1 MDNSRVLNEREIV
14 RLLGVKIDSLS
25 LAELISEIQSCILT
39 KKKKTISYV
48 NVHALNI
55 AYSTPWFREFLNKS
69 YLTFCDGFGV
79 SLAARLIGKKL
90 HHRFTPPDFI
100 EIICEK
106 AAQIGWK
113 IFFLGAKPGVAQRA
127 ADKLR
132 RKFPHLQ
139 IKTHH
144 GYFDKDMDSLENRQV
159 VEVINAYQPELL
171 VLGFGMPLQEKWIV
185 DNMESLDIKIAFPA
199 GALFDYVSGELF
211 RAPRWVTDSGFE
223 WLGRLLI
230 EPRRLWRR
238 YVIGNPLFFLR
249 LFIHHFLS
257 VPMPR

>member
-1 MDNSRVLNEREIV
+1 MDNSRVLSEREIV

-39 KKKKTISYV
+39 KKKKSLSYV
-48 NVHALNI
+48 NIHALNI
-55 AYSTPWFREFLNKS
+55 AYSTPWFREFLNRS

-79 SLAARLIGKKL
+79 RLAARLTGQNL
-90 HHRFTPPDFI
+90 PHRFTPPDFI
-100 EIICEK
+100 ETICEK
-106 AAQIGWK
+106 VAQSGWS
-113 IFFLGAKPGVAQRA
+113 IFFLGARPGVAHRA

-132 RKFPHLQ
+132 YKFPHLQ
-139 IKTHH
+139 IETHH
-144 GYFDKDMDSLENRQV
+144 GYFDKNAGSLENRQA
-159 VEVINAYQPELL
+159 VEMINAYHPDIL
-171 VLGFGMPLQEKWIV
+171 VLGFGMPLQEQWIME
-185 DNMESLDIKIAFPA
+185 NIESLDITIAFPA
-199 GALFDYVSGELF
+199 GALFDYLSGELP

-238 YVIGNPLFFLR
+238 YVIGNPLFFWR

-257 VPMPR
+257 IPLSR